1 MHFVTNEIREL
12 CRFIIRLRISM
23 QIQILMKTIKKIKFK
38 QIFVLATQYNSD
50 YHILLYIISY
60 TSGVQ

>member
-1 MHFVTNEIREL
+1 
-12 CRFIIRLRISM
+12 M
-23 QIQILMKTIKKIKFK
+23 QIQILMKTIKEIKFK
-38 QIFVLATQYNSD
+38 QIFVLATQSNSD

>member
-12 CRFIIRLRISM
+12 CRFIIRLRIFM
-23 QIQILMKTIKKIKFK
+23 QIQILMKTIKEIKFK
-38 QIFVLATQYNSD
+38 QIFVLATQSNSD

-60 TSGVQ
+60 KSGVQ

>member
-1 MHFVTNEIREL
+1 
-12 CRFIIRLRISM
+12 M
-23 QIQILMKTIKKIKFK
+23 QIQILMKTMKKIKFK

-50 YHILLYIISY
+50 YHILLYIIGY